1 MKPGSVSFSERV
13 PPPMLGAASMT
24 STDLPARAKV
34 IAAARP
40 FGPDPITIASYEL
53 SIDCD
58 IELPYS
64 RIVWFAAKR
73 TTLSDDRTPN
83 ATFEWRLEGKRRI
96 ADEQAQMNKFQER
109 ATGLEPATSSL
120 GS

>member
-1 MKPGSVSFSERV
+1 MV
-13 PPPMLGAASMT
+13 PAPSMT
-24 STDLPARAKV
+24 RTDRPARASV

-40 FGPDPITIASYEL
+40 FGPDPITIASYDS

-64 RIVWFAAKR
+64 RIVWFAPR
-73 TTLSDDRTPN
+73 RIRSCDDGTGN

-96 ADEQAQMNKFQER
+96 ADNQAHLNKFQER
-109 ATGLEPATSSL
+109 TTGFEQATSSL
-120 GS
+120 